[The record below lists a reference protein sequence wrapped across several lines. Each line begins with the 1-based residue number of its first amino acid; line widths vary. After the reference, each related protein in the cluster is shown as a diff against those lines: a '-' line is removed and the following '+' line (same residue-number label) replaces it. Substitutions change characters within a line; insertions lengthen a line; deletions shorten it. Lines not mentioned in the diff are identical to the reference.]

1 MAFRNF
7 PARLSNPIF
16 YFMLCNAPS
25 YSGPFGL
32 FDSIRVWSWSN
43 PGILEYNP
51 AMNINPDVQ
60 DCAPAPIAE
69 AWSWVDNPDDPDLI
83 DVCQAVPSYLPH
95 PDMLEFLA
103 HSIRRGQAA
112 TYTDIQGILPLRQ
125 ELSRDLKE
133 RYEASIEPQNIIITA
148 GCNQGF
154 CTAIDTLCQTGDNV
168 IVPLPCYF
176 NHEMWLTIRGITPK
190 WLEFN
195 DTTAVPDP
203 GQIDDLVDNNTRA
216 IVLVSPNNPTGAAYS
231 DETLNQFFEVAKKH
245 DLPLVVDETY
255 RDFMDTSSTPH
266 SLFQRSDW
274 QGTFIHLYS
283 FSKAF
288 SLTGFRVGAIV
299 AGDRFIEQ
307 ASKIQDCV
315 AICAPHVGQI
325 AAQFGLENLKAW
337 RNQKGTEMMKRASAI
352 KQAFEAPDLDYKL
365 ISAGA
370 YFAYIKHPFDATSR
384 SVAERLAREFKI
396 VCLPGIYFGKGQD
409 AYLRFAF
416 ANVKENMFPE
426 LVKRLKA
433 SQ

>member
-1 MAFRNF
+1 
-7 PARLSNPIF
+7 
-16 YFMLCNAPS
+16 
-25 YSGPFGL
+25 
-32 FDSIRVWSWSN
+32 
-43 PGILEYNP
+43 
-51 AMNINPDVQ
+51 MNINPDVQ

-95 PDMLEFLA
+95 PEMLEFLA
-103 HSIRRGQAA
+103 HSMRQGHAA

-125 ELSRDLKE
+125 ELCGDVKE
-133 RYEASIEPQNIIITA
+133 RYEADMDPESIIITA

-154 CTAIDTLCQTGDNV
+154 CTVIDTLCRTGDNV

-176 NHEMWLTIRGITPK
+176 NHEMWLSIRGVTPR

-195 DTTAVPDP
+195 DATAVPDP
-203 GQIDDLVDNNTRA
+203 NKVDSLVDDNTRA

-231 DETLNQFFEVAKKH
+231 DEVLNQFFEVAKKH
-245 DLPLVVDETY
+245 DLCLVVDETY
-255 RDFMDTSSTPH
+255 RDFMDTSSIPH
-266 SLFQRSDW
+266 SLFQRNDW
-274 QGTFIHLYS
+274 QDTFIHLYS

-288 SLTGFRVGAIV
+288 SLTGFRVGAMV
-299 AGDRFIEQ
+299 AGDQFIEQ

-337 RNQKGTEMMKRASAI
+337 RNQKGAEMMQRAAAI
-352 KQAFEAPDLDYKL
+352 KKAFDEPGLNYEL
-365 ISAGA
+365 VSAGA
-370 YFAYIKHPFDATSR
+370 YFAYIKHPFDASSR
-384 SVAERLAREFKI
+384 AVAERLAREFKV
-396 VCLPGIYFGKGQD
+396 VCLPGIYFGEGQD

-416 ANVKENMFPE
+416 ANVEESMFPE
-426 LVKRLKA
+426 LVRRLTA